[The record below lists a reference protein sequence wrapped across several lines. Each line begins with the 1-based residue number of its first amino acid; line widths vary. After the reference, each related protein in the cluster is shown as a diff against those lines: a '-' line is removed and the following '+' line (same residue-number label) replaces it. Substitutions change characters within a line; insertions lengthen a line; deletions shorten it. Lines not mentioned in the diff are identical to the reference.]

1 MFTVY
6 IYIYIYMECGGATN
20 AGLGSVDIIKGFTR
34 ATCVATLLAA
44 AAELELGDPAT
55 IELLKPIHN
64 ILDKCWLVPV
74 HVTGSKLIKVC
85 SS

>member
-1 MFTVY
+1 M
-6 IYIYIYMECGGATN
+6 
-20 AGLGSVDIIKGFTR
+20 GSVDIIKGFTR